1 MQSQIWASTLPLHIT
16 SPNNP
21 TPYLINF
28 PRQSYLSLLLPRL
41 SVLYDGRVNTFQ
53 YESILLKNL
62 PLGLLYDLYGG
73 ELPWK
78 LEVVEGPDYKVR
90 DAWLNS
96 LKEAEFLRTGS
107 ARGVMSL
114 SRAETESL
122 WDGIVDSKFTYASA
136 QRPWKADRIL
146 DDVNAYNA
154 INNKLL
160 NSSTPLKHIPLR
172 VYVPNQSKGETV
184 ASFKPIQT
192 LVVAKNDM
200 RELYFWL
207 NRGPLVQFRLTIFRR
222 ISDHRSSSESD
233 ATLALF

>member
-1 MQSQIWASTLPLHIT
+1 MQSHIWASTLPLHIT
-16 SPNNP
+16 SPDNP

-41 SVLYDGRVNTFQ
+41 SVLYDDKVNTFQ
-53 YESILLKNL
+53 YESIVLKNL

-78 LEVVEGPDYKVR
+78 LEVVEGSDYKVR

-122 WDGIVDSKFTYASA
+122 WDGIVDSKFISTGV
-136 QRPWKADRIL
+136 QRP
-146 DDVNAYNA
+146 
-154 INNKLL
+154 
-160 NSSTPLKHIPLR
+160 
-172 VYVPNQSKGETV
+172 
-184 ASFKPIQT
+184 
-192 LVVAKNDM
+192 
-200 RELYFWL
+200 
-207 NRGPLVQFRLTIFRR
+207 
-222 ISDHRSSSESD
+222 
-233 ATLALF
+233 